1 MSKARQLADL
11 GNVYDDGALSNRNL
25 IINGAMQVA
34 QRGTSVT
41 GLNTTI
47 GYFTVDRF
55 RFADAGSPT
64 AVFTQSQDTNA
75 PDGFATSLKMLV
87 TTIDASVAATTQQYI
102 DQFIEAQNLQ
112 QLAWNTASSGKVVTL
127 SFYVKCSTAQTF
139 AIDFVNEDNSR
150 YFNTTYTV
158 DAADTWER
166 KTITIP
172 ADASNGFNNDDGRGL
187 RLRWTL
193 VAGTNYTT
201 GSVSTTWSSSSTRAS
216 GHENT
221 WVGTTSNYWQ
231 ITGVQLEVGD
241 TATPFE
247 HRSYGDEL
255 ARCQRYYQRYVT
267 NGYVYGRFAICEN
280 RAANKSQAM
289 FDLGQAMR
297 AVPTL
302 QTTGTASNYALYNS
316 EAIIAATALTYDSNP
331 TARVPTIQVSV
342 ASGLVDGGASQL
354 MANNN
359 ASSYIAFDAEL

>member
-1 MSKARQLADL
+1 MTSKAFGLAQL
-11 GNVYDDGALSNRNL
+11 GNVFDDGALSNRNL

-255 ARCQRYYQRYVT
+255 ARCQRYYFNSDEADSYISAFDVT
-267 NGYVYGRFAICEN
+267 SGNTYYFTIMNPVTMRTSPTITLINEN
-280 RAANKSQAM
+280 YSN
-289 FDLGQAMR
+289 FDGINVIR
-297 AVPTL
+297 
-302 QTTGTASNYALYNS
+302 NYATRWGGS
-316 EAIIAATALTYDSNP
+316 DTATGSGRGYFQFEY
-331 TARVPTIQVSV
+331 TA
-342 ASGLVDGGASQL
+342 
-354 MANNN
+354 
-359 ASSYIAFDAEL
+359 DAEF